1 MKIIIYLLILFLE
14 SIFSSSIVVLP
25 FQVNQINFLNKK
37 YSSTELINLLF
48 ETELYTPIMLGS
60 ENQISFGI
68 LSLETHHP
76 ILSEANCEK
85 MKLFQNNKDIA
96 KKGFII
102 SNSKTSILFGNGTN
116 YHNIFKSVEVYSEQF
131 SYFNTTLIEENK
143 NNNSIITD
151 IILVKD
157 NSTNTSNLEMCLSL
171 GLGKYARSFINP
183 EPPHFIDDLR
193 SKNIIKNKYWTLK
206 FTDQNN
212 GLLIIGSKPDEYEND
227 TIKYYEKNYTQ
238 EYSKSYLS
246 YIRIWAI
253 EMKEIYFYNNTNDKL
268 FVIKNNNNKIELI
281 YNFGFI
287 IGSNNYKQLIIEY
300 YFKELINKNIC
311 ELEISEKTI
320 YNTST
325 VFIKK
330 DGKYSI
336 IICDKIK
343 MDNLITKFPP
353 LYFSSIAYNYIFELT
368 YKDLFININNY
379 YYFMIL
385 FPNNESDTSLN
396 ENWYMGLPF
405 LKKYQFI
412 LSLDDKT
419 IGFYRSENKLY
430 EEENNNDNDNKQNE
444 IVENKET
451 NKIWIYILQIL
462 LVIILVISAVF
473 VGMLLNR
480 QRKKRANELKD
491 DYDYIEE
498 NNNDLSKNN
507 LIN

>member
-14 SIFSSSIVVLP
+14 SILSSSIVVLP
-25 FQVNQINFLNKK
+25 FQVNQINFLNNK
-37 YSSTELINLLF
+37 YSSTELIKLLF
-48 ETELYTPIMLGS
+48 ETEFYIPIMLGS
-60 ENQISFGI
+60 QNELSFGI
-68 LSLETHHP
+68 ISFETHHP
-76 ILSEANCEK
+76 ILSQANCEK
-85 MKLFQNNKDIA
+85 IKLFQKNKDIA

-102 SNSKTSILFGNGTN
+102 SNSKTSILYGNGTN
-116 YHNIFKSVEVYSEQF
+116 YHNLFETVEVYSEQF

-143 NNNSIITD
+143 NNNSESTD

-157 NSTNTSNLEMCLSL
+157 NSTNTSNQEMCLSL
-171 GLGKYARSFINP
+171 GLGKYTRSFINP

-193 SKNIIKNKYWTLK
+193 SKNIIKKKYWTIK

-212 GLLIIGSKPDEYEND
+212 GLLIIGNKPDEYEND
-227 TIKYYEKNYTQ
+227 KIKYYEKNYT
-238 EYSKSYLS
+238 EDYSKSYLT
-246 YIRIWAI
+246 YLRIWAI

-268 FVIKNNNNKIELI
+268 LVNKNNNNKMELI

-287 IGSNNYKQLIIEY
+287 IGSNNYQQLIIEY
-300 YFKELINKNIC
+300 YFKDLINKKIC
-311 ELEISEKTI
+311 ELEMSEKTI

-325 VFIKK
+325 VFINT

-343 MDNLITKFPP
+343 MDNLITKFPT
-353 LYFSSIAYNYIFELT
+353 LYFPNIAYNYIFELT

-379 YYFMIL
+379 YYFMII
-385 FPNNESDTSLN
+385 FPNNQSDTSSI

-419 IGFYRSENKLY
+419 IGFYRTENKLY
-430 EEENNNDNDNKQNE
+430 EEDTNDNKQNE
-444 IVENKET
+444 IVENKEN

-462 LVIILVISAVF
+462 LVIILVIIGVF
-473 VGMLLNR
+473 IGMLLKR

-491 DYDYIEE
+491 DYEYIEE
-498 NNNDLSKNN
+498 NNNDLNKNN